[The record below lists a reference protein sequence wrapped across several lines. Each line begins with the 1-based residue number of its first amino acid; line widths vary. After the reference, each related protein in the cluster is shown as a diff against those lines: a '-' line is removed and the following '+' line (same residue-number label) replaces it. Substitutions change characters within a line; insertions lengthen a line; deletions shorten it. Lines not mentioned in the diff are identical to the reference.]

1 VPKRGVADAYEPRK
15 MRVERSAVRVCL
27 VDGLCGSEGAKGV
40 VQHRIADE
48 PGDPAKMDFPT

>member
-1 VPKRGVADAYEPRK
+1 